1 MQIEDPRGP
10 ERVRVL
16 QMISAYQTSRAVYV
30 AAKLG
35 IADLLAVRPH
45 SLAELAAR
53 TETNEVALSRVLRAL
68 CGVALFARD
77 DAGVYE
83 LRPAGE
89 MLRSDVPGSLRA
101 LSISHGE
108 EQYLAWNEVLWT
120 VQTGGTAFER
130 VHGKPLFPHLDE
142 HPEAARVFNR
152 AMSDLIEL
160 RWRDILPR
168 FDFSKSTRLVDVG
181 GGDGS
186 LLAVILRA
194 HPHLQGEVYDC
205 AQGLRRA
212 AEVLEQAGVAARCR
226 VTTGDF
232 FQSVPAGADTYMIS
246 SVLFDWND
254 DECVSI
260 LANVRAAMHEDA
272 RLLVYETAMPEGDS
286 FYFGKFFD
294 LNMMMVTGGKVRSE
308 AEHKGL
314 LKRAGL
320 ELMRATWAGFGTVFE
335 SRVTRD

>member
-35 IADLLAVRPH
+35 IADLLATRPH
-45 SLAELAAR
+45 SLRELAER
-53 TETNEVALSRVLRAL
+53 TETDETALSRVLRAL

-77 DAGVYE
+77 GAGQYE
-83 LRPAGE
+83 IRPAGE

-101 LSISHGE
+101 LSVSHGE
-108 EQYLAWNEVLWT
+108 EQYLAWNDVLWS
-120 VQTGGTAFER
+120 VRTGRTAFER
-130 VHGKPLFPHLDE
+130 VHGKPLFAYLDD

-168 FDFSKSTRLVDVG
+168 FDFNQSARVVDVG

-194 HPHLQGEVYDC
+194 HPHLTGEVYDC
-205 AQGLRRA
+205 EQGLRRA
-212 AEVLEQAGVAARCR
+212 AEVLEQAGVASRCQ
-226 VTTGDF
+226 TTVGNF
-232 FQSVPAGADTYMIS
+232 FESVPGGADTYLVS
-246 SVLFDWND
+246 SVLFDWDD

-260 LANVRAAMHEDA
+260 LRNVRAAMQKGA

-294 LNMMMVTGGKVRSE
+294 LNMMVVTGGKVRSE
-308 AEHKGL
+308 AEHRGL
-314 LKRAGL
+314 LERAGL
-320 ELMRATWAGFGTVFE
+320 TWVRATWAGFGTVFE
-335 SRVTRD
+335 ACAT